1 MTARGRGA
9 QRGHPGTW
17 GLRRGLVLV
26 RPRCEAPCWASLAA
40 LVPSTILPSVTVW
53 GPDRRFGAWQKVP
66 FWGLGHRMGPWLT
79 LWGLGRRV
87 GLWAPPV
94 WLLWALGTIWG
105 HGRHFGAVGK
115 ALLGTQ
121 SPSVWAPLSPAC
133 HFGALGA
140 IWGLGQSSF
149 GPWLPSGPSV
159 TPSWAP
165 LGLSRHLEALAAIL
179 GPWPP
184 CRAVRRRPAPRCSRA
199 EALLRCQPKLCGCFV

>member
-1 MTARGRGA
+1 MTAPGRGA

-17 GLRRGLVLV
+17 GLRRGSVLV

-40 LVPSTILPSVTVW
+40 LVPATILPSVTVW

-66 FWGLGHRMGPWLT
+66 FWGLGRRMGPWLT

-115 ALLGTQ
+115 ALLGPQ
-121 SPSVWAPLSPAC
+121 SPSVWAPLSPGR

-140 IWGLGQSSF
+140 MSGREEEARPTVLPGR
-149 GPWLPSGPSV
+149 GP
-159 TPSWAP
+159 AA
-165 LGLSRHLEALAAIL
+165 LSTKALRL
-179 GPWPP
+179 F
-184 CRAVRRRPAPRCSRA
+184 R
-199 EALLRCQPKLCGCFV
+199 LRFVFFFF